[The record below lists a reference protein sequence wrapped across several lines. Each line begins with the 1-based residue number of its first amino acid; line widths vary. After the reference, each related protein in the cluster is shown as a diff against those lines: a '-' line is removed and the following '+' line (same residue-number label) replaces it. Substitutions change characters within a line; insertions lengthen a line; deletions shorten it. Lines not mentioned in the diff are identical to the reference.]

1 MNSDLVGLAF
11 AAGMVA
17 AFNPC
22 GFAMLPAYLTFVVQ
36 REGGGQSAAVA
47 RALGATAAM
56 ALGFLA
62 VFGTFGLL
70 TVSLAGTVQRYMP
83 YVTLVVGISL
93 VVLGIWLL
101 LGRELTVPV
110 DRQGA
115 GVGAH
120 LATGVDVRLRSRAMR
135 SRRCRARS
143 ARSWP

>member
-36 REGGGQSAAVA
+36 REGGTQAAAVG

-62 VFGTFGLL
+62 VFGSFGLL
-70 TVSLAGTVQRYMP
+70 TVSVAARCSATCR
-83 YVTLVVGISL
+83 YVTLVVGVSL
-93 VVLGIWLL
+93 VALGIWLL
-101 LGRELTVPV
+101 LGRELTVAARSGRGGGGRRRRGW
-110 DRQGA
+110 DRCS
-115 GVGAH
+115 
-120 LATGVDVRLRSRAMR
+120 ATGSATR

-143 ARSWP
+143 ARSWR